1 MRAASSFRTAVR
13 LGSGSTAEQVLR
25 GTDLT
30 GTTSLVTGANSGIG
44 AETARVMAN
53 AGARVIMTSR
63 DVAAGEAAAAVIR
76 RQGAKGAVVVKR
88 LDLADLRTVRALAE
102 DVQDSEDRL
111 DRLILNAG
119 IMACPLSYTQQGFEI
134 QMGVNHFGHWLLT
147 SMLLDKMRAQASP
160 SRIVSLSSAAEVI
173 AGGIDFE
180 DMHWRHKK
188 YQTWRAYSQSK
199 LANLLM
205 VKELSQRL
213 RGSQVSAYSIHPGV
227 VATNLARHLFSAQLP
242 PWIIPFMPFIKSVQQ
257 GAATSVYAATAAELD
272 GQSGA
277 YLDNCKIAR
286 PSAAGQDLNLAAKLW
301 LSTGEQI
308 ETAMRMQL

>member
-1 MRAASSFRTAVR
+1 MRLV
-13 LGSGSTAEQVLR
+13 SGPFFLP
-25 GTDLT
+25 
-30 GTTSLVTGANSGIG
+30 G

-272 GQSGA
+272 GQSGFRIIIG
-277 YLDNCKIAR
+277 LDV
-286 PSAAGQDLNLAAKLW
+286 QDKKK
-301 LSTGEQI
+301 
-308 ETAMRMQL
+308 